1 MGVAEENRQP
11 TEDEHERVKEAR
23 EVIIAVASLA
33 HLTFC

>member
-1 MGVAEENRQP
+1 MGFAEENRKP
-11 TEDEHERVKEAR
+11 TEDAHERIKEAR